1 MITNKKIHDNCEC
14 GVEWL
19 DPTTNAHYAK
29 MVCIDSN
36 CKRKKK
42 FVQWLGQDD
51 AIVLTLDMN
60 IPQLNLP
67 IPVKSR
73 RCVL

>member
-19 DPTTNAHYAK
+19 DPTTNAHTAYAK

-42 FVQWLGQDD
+42 FVQWLSLDD
-51 AIVLTLDMN
+51 AFTLTEDLG
-60 IPQLNLP
+60 IT
-67 IPVKSR
+67 
-73 RCVL
+73 